1 MDAMH
6 RRDRKQVMLKRVPA
20 GQHQELEIAQLVS
33 SPQLQR
39 DPRNHC
45 VPLLE
50 CLKLANALD
59 QKLIVMPYLRPFN
72 SPRFQTFGE
81 FIAFFTQI
89 SDVRLVHHRGVNP

>member
-1 MDAMH
+1 MDAMR
-6 RRDRKQVMLKRVPA
+6 RRDGKPVMLKRVPA
-20 GQHQELEIAQLVS
+20 HQQELEIAQLVS
-33 SPQLQR
+33 SPELRR

-50 CLKLANALD
+50 SLRLANAPD

-89 SDVRLVHHRGVNP
+89 CDVRLVHHRGVNH